1 MIDEGEPGISV
12 GFAIDFTNGF
22 AELARMR
29 GLIDGVTAEA
39 LKQMAQ
45 VEKASG
51 NLLNLGNAR
60 AEITAFGNATTSAG
74 ATAAVSLKKVEK
86 AGEGL
91 ILQLQRQSAA
101 FGKTKE
107 ELREVAVESAA
118 LAAEQKFL
126 PELAQRIRAEYDAL
140 IAKQNAHAAALIVQR
155 EATAQAAREHA
166 ALAAA
171 VRNSQAAQQADAEA
185 AERLRMS
192 TDPLYATMKRLNAEI
207 AESTRLYHAGVTAES
222 EYGRQQAVLTG
233 QLRDVERAQEAA
245 ATATG
250 RIGGAAKL
258 SRGDLVNLG
267 YQVNDVI
274 VSLASGQKPMMVFMQ
289 QGAQIGQIAAASGV
303 GVGGMARA
311 VAGLAAPFAPAIA
324 AVGAA
329 VGGFLLFERAVSQGI
344 DTKAMVSGL
353 GLTRA
358 EMKRLENT
366 SISTGDVV
374 KATFQV
380 MAKSLGIDLT
390 NMSKYWGSALDWMTT
405 TGRNVLAALYA
416 QFVGTFRAIGAIVT
430 GVFSGKGIG
439 EILSDVGNAY
449 KGAFNE
455 ANTAMTK
462 FGQSVTKQLAA
473 NKQADL
479 QRQAAEIRADR
490 TPRSNARAE
499 SLAREAQATEAQIRN
514 LYALADAYGVSGA
527 AALIAE
533 ARVKAES
540 EAIKKRGDID
550 AMVNRQIQ
558 LSIAQ
563 RVADGA
569 KSTAGLR
576 DQAAAQ
582 EQVNAMVA
590 AGIIPAERAADL
602 VRDRIADL
610 PLLAAIE
617 AAQQRGLTDEAKRA
631 TKALDEQRAVR
642 ERLRAATATD
652 QFNAATQAG
661 NGRLAELR
669 EEMRLIGATDAERVK
684 ALATIRATREAE
696 KLNEGDRASY
706 IAQQVQI
713 AGLELQRQLR
723 ADAFNESLRY
733 QADLLDAVANNVRNA
748 ANGLSDAFGRAGDA
762 LGRLASAFADHLADQ
777 RQLQTVRD
785 QQLAIAN
792 QIEDA
797 QLRAQRQQQ
806 INGLFAQRTLTSQ
819 IGLYGDMTSAAKGFF
834 KQGSDGYKALETAEK
849 AFRAVE
855 FALSVRAIA
864 QDAIETAS
872 SLANSGIR
880 TAKKAVEAVVSAIS
894 SLPFPLNLAAGAATI
909 AALAS
914 IGVGI
919 AGAFGG
925 GNSLP
930 KSNDGTGSVLGDS
943 AAKSESIKRSID
955 ALKEVDTVMLGYSR
969 EMAASL
975 KSIESQIGNLASLVV
990 RAGPINA
997 SVGVT
1002 EGFNSA
1008 ISKGALTAYR
1018 AAVGFALGGPIG
1030 AAIGAV
1036 ATKIPIIGDIIG
1048 GITGVVRSLFG
1059 TKTKVVGSGL
1069 FGGAQSLESILS
1081 GGFDASYYSDIQ
1093 KKKKF
1098 FGLTT
1103 STKYATQ
1110 YGEADSGLETQF
1122 TLILRQFNDAIAAA
1136 AGPLGVATDEVQR
1149 RLNGFVVNLGK
1160 IDLQGLTGAQIEEK
1174 LTAVFGAAADN
1185 LANTAFPGFERFQK
1199 VGEGAFETLVRVAS
1213 TVEAVTASFDRL
1225 GLSAAGASIDVKVAV
1240 ADQFDSVSA
1249 MTSAVQS
1256 YFETYYSKAEQ
1267 TAANLAQFGKVFD
1280 SLGVAMPQSL
1290 AAFRALVEAQ
1300 DLTTAAGQST
1310 YAVLLQLAPAF
1321 ADLQSSLNGAK
1332 SAADVLAER
1341 RDLER
1346 RLLELQGDTAAI
1358 RAQDL
1363 AKLDASNRALQQQIY
1378 AIEDARAAAQAA
1390 DELRKAWASVG
1401 DSIMDEVKRI
1411 RGLTGGNSDGNFAV
1425 LMGQFN
1431 AATAAA
1437 RAGDQDAAKTLPGL
1451 SQSLLRAAEL
1461 VATSRQEL
1469 DRVQGQTAASLEQT
1483 YAAIQALAGSA
1494 STSTASTLTTAATAA
1509 QAASPTASAANDD
1522 LASEVRALREEVER
1536 LRAENN
1542 AGHAAT
1548 AGNTGA
1554 IKRTMENVT
1563 QASGGEA
1570 ISVTGAAA

>member
-1 MIDEGEPGISV
+1 MGR
-12 GFAIDFTNGF
+12 T
-22 AELARMR
+22 AEQWDLIARNVQNSAR
-29 GLIDGVTAEA
+29 GLA
-39 LKQMAQ
+39 
-45 VEKASG
+45 
-51 NLLNLGNAR
+51 
-60 AEITAFGNATTSAG
+60 
-74 ATAAVSLKKVEK
+74 
-86 AGEGL
+86 
-91 ILQLQRQSAA
+91 
-101 FGKTKE
+101 
-107 ELREVAVESAA
+107 
-118 LAAEQKFL
+118 
-126 PELAQRIRAEYDAL
+126 
-140 IAKQNAHAAALIVQR
+140 
-155 EATAQAAREHA
+155 
-166 ALAAA
+166 
-171 VRNSQAAQQADAEA
+171 
-185 AERLRMS
+185 
-192 TDPLYATMKRLNAEI
+192 
-207 AESTRLYHAGVTAES
+207 
-222 EYGRQQAVLTG
+222 
-233 QLRDVERAQEAA
+233 
-245 ATATG
+245 
-250 RIGGAAKL
+250 
-258 SRGDLVNLG
+258 
-267 YQVNDVI
+267 
-274 VSLASGQKPMMVFMQ
+274 
-289 QGAQIGQIAAASGV
+289 
-303 GVGGMARA
+303 
-311 VAGLAAPFAPAIA
+311 
-324 AVGAA
+324 
-329 VGGFLLFERAVSQGI
+329 
-344 DTKAMVSGL
+344 
-353 GLTRA
+353 
-358 EMKRLENT
+358 
-366 SISTGDVV
+366 
-374 KATFQV
+374 
-380 MAKSLGIDLT
+380 
-390 NMSKYWGSALDWMTT
+390 
-405 TGRNVLAALYA
+405 
-416 QFVGTFRAIGAIVT
+416 
-430 GVFSGKGIG
+430 
-439 EILSDVGNAY
+439 
-449 KGAFNE
+449 
-455 ANTAMTK
+455 
-462 FGQSVTKQLAA
+462 
-473 NKQADL
+473 
-479 QRQAAEIRADR
+479 
-490 TPRSNARAE
+490 
-499 SLAREAQATEAQIRN
+499 
-514 LYALADAYGVSGA
+514 
-527 AALIAE
+527 
-533 ARVKAES
+533 
-540 EAIKKRGDID
+540 
-550 AMVNRQIQ
+550 
-558 LSIAQ
+558 
-563 RVADGA
+563 
-569 KSTAGLR
+569 
-576 DQAAAQ
+576 
-582 EQVNAMVA
+582 
-590 AGIIPAERAADL
+590 
-602 VRDRIADL
+602 
-610 PLLAAIE
+610 
-617 AAQQRGLTDEAKRA
+617 
-631 TKALDEQRAVR
+631 
-642 ERLRAATATD
+642 
-652 QFNAATQAG
+652 
-661 NGRLAELR
+661 
-669 EEMRLIGATDAERVK
+669 
-684 ALATIRATREAE
+684 
-696 KLNEGDRASY
+696 
-706 IAQQVQI
+706 
-713 AGLELQRQLR
+713 
-723 ADAFNESLRY
+723 
-733 QADLLDAVANNVRNA
+733 
-748 ANGLSDAFGRAGDA
+748 DAFGRVGEAIG
-762 LGRLASAFADHLADQ
+762 GMASIFADYRAEQARADAEHVARLRVATSEQERAAEMARFGLAT
-777 RQLQTVRD
+777 QT
-785 QQLAIAN
+785 A
-792 QIEDA
+792 
-797 QLRAQRQQQ
+797 
-806 INGLFAQRTLTSQ
+806 Q
-819 IGLYGDMTSAAKGFF
+819 IGLYGDMTTAAKGFF

-943 AAKSESIKRSID
+943 AAKSESIKRSVD
-955 ALKEVDTVMLGYSR
+955 ALKEVDTLMLGYSR

-990 RAGPINA
+990 RAGDINA
-997 SVGVT
+997 SAGVT
-1002 EGFNSA
+1002 EGFKTDA
-1008 ISKGALTAYR
+1008 LGKALT
-1018 AAVGFALGGPIG
+1018 FSPIG
-1030 AAIGAV
+1030 KLLEKV
-1036 ATKIPIIGDIIG
+1036 PVIGDIIG

-1103 STKYATQ
+1103 STKYSTQ

-1341 RDLER
+1341 QDLER

-1390 DELRKAWASVG
+1390 DELRKAWTSVG

-1494 STSTASTLTTAATAA
+1494 STSTASTLAAAATAA

-1522 LASEVRALREEVER
+1522 LTSEVRALREEVER
-1536 LRAENN
+1536 LRADNN

>member
-12 GFAIDFTNGF
+12 GFAIDFTNSF

-51 NLLNLGNAR
+51 NLLNLGSAR
-60 AEITAFGNATTSAG
+60 AEITAFGNATTGVG

-107 ELREVAVESAA
+107 ELRAVAVESAA

-140 IAKQNAHAAALIVQR
+140 IAKQNAHAAALMAER

-171 VRNSQAAQQADAEA
+171 VRNSQSAQQADAEA

-303 GVGGMARA
+303 GLRGLAAG
-311 VAGLAAPFAPAIA
+311 VAGLLAPFAPAIA
-324 AVGAA
+324 VVAA
-329 VGGFLLFERAVSQGI
+329 AAAGFALFDRAVSKGV
-344 DTKAMVSGL
+344 DTKAMVDGL

-374 KATFQV
+374 TATFQV
-380 MAKSLGIDLT
+380 IAKSVGIDLSK
-390 NMSKYWGSALDWMTT
+390 MSEYFGKALDWMTEI
-405 TGRNVLAALYA
+405 GRKALAAIYSS
-416 QFVGTFRAIGAIVT
+416 FVGTFRAIAEVAQGLGKMDMRQIRATI
-430 GVFSGKGIG
+430 SG
-439 EILSDVGNAY
+439 SY
-449 KGAFNE
+449 TTSFNE
-455 ANTAMTK
+455 ADKALTR
-462 FGQSVTKQLAA
+462 FGQNVTKQLAA
-473 NKQADL
+473 NKLADL
-479 QRQAAEIRADR
+479 RKQAAEIRADR
-490 TPRSNARAE
+490 TPRSNTRAE

-550 AMVNRQIQ
+550 AMVNAQVQ

-576 DQAAAQ
+576 DQAVAQ

-631 TKALDEQRAVR
+631 TKALDEQRAAR
-642 ERLRAATATD
+642 ERL
-652 QFNAATQAG
+652 NAATG
-661 NGRLAELR
+661 NTAADAAIESSRQRLAELQEAMRVLGQSEEAQARAMAEFKARQDASNWIGVSPEKIAAYVKLQGDIAAQTVQTTARQR
-669 EEMRLIGATDAERVK
+669 EQNEALSFAAESWELIARNVDNAARGM
-684 ALATIRATREAE
+684 
-696 KLNEGDRASY
+696 
-706 IAQQVQI
+706 
-713 AGLELQRQLR
+713 
-723 ADAFNESLRY
+723 ADAFGT
-733 QADLLDAVANNVRNA
+733 A
-748 ANGLSDAFGRAGDA
+748 GRAIGD
-762 LGRLASAFADHLADQ
+762 LASIYANFHANRERMDLEHQQRIAAAGKSETALAREMQ
-777 RQLQTVRD
+777 RYA
-785 QQLAIAN
+785 LANA
-792 QIEDA
+792 
-797 QLRAQRQQQ
+797 
-806 INGLFAQRTLTSQ
+806 TSQ
-819 IGLYGDMTSAAKGFF
+819 IGLYGDMTTAAKGFF
-834 KQGSDGYKALETAEK
+834 KEGSGGYKALETAEK

-855 FALSVRAIA
+855 FALSVRAMA
-864 QDAIETAS
+864 QDVIETVQS
-872 SLANSGIR
+872 VANSGAR
-880 TAKKAVEAVVSAIS
+880 AAADGTAGIAAQAK
-894 SLPFPLNLAAGAATI
+894 LPFPFNLVAMAATG

-914 IGVGI
+914 IGIAI

-925 GNSLP
+925 GSSLP

-990 RAGPINA
+990 RAGDINA
-997 SVGVT
+997 SAGVT
-1002 EGFNSA
+1002 EGFETDA
-1008 ISKGALTAYR
+1008 LGKALT
-1018 AAVGFALGGPIG
+1018 FSPIG
-1030 AAIGAV
+1030 KLLEKV
-1036 ATKIPIIGDIIG
+1036 PVIGDIIG

-1185 LANTAFPGFERFQK
+1185 LANAAFPGFERFQK

-1225 GLSAAGASIDVKVAV
+1225 GLSAAGASVDVKVAV

-1341 RDLER
+1341 QDLER

-1494 STSTASTLTTAATAA
+1494 STSTASTLAAAATAA

-1536 LRAENN
+1536 LRADNN